1 MPPDVPDDPTTDT
14 TIIYNAN
21 PQTITVNYIYVSDDG
36 TRTVVNTESFE
47 GVSNKDYTHTLW
59 DYENNPGQSY
69 VLVSKDAGAESGT
82 FDADDDVDQ
91 VYNVILAIGTESV
104 PGGKDD
110 DPNQSD
116 YTKTITRT
124 IHYVDQDGN
133 QMVDANGE
141 LVPDDVI
148 RHTFTATVT
157 YKVNSNVPVSIE
169 WPNDSATFAA
179 VKSPVITG
187 YVADVTQV
195 DADQIDHNDAPMT
208 YTVTYKPM
216 GSWTPSFPENTENVP
231 SDPIQYPNNPT
242 DNETPHDPAEPGDPV
257 IPYVPGYTPEGPDGE
272 PLDPVD
278 PDNPSSGYWPPA
290 PSETPTEDTTIT
302 YTANKQTATIT
313 YINDETGS
321 VLAVDTITGGSAET
335 STYTAYNRIMVY
347 KLAGMMLVSNGYPS
361 HFTFDRDET
370 VDQAFEV
377 HFKGATITVTP
388 DDPKVPGDPIYQPG
402 DLIDPNDP
410 DSPTFPDPL
419 GEPGTP
425 VDPDDP
431 DSTTWPQPPVWP
443 DGVTAE
449 DLREEV
455 NQTITYIYEKD
466 GSTAAK
472 TVTDQV
478 VFTRTITINVIAAQ
492 ESAQP
497 RARLARAATSSAI
510 VYSDWQAVNGD
521 DTFDA
526 KTSPVI
532 PGDIA
537 DRLVVDEVAGMDE
550 TSEDDIQQVVYRQ
563 LGSWVPSVPQVPGVK
578 TPGEV
583 TYPND
588 PDDPT
593 KTADPNSPG
602 YPVIP
607 YVPGFTP
614 QGPDGTPLQPVD
626 PKNPSK
632 GYLPPAVP
640 SDPTADTT
648 IVCTAD
654 RQHAKVNFID
664 QNTKQVLR
672 VEQLS
677 GDSYS
682 KSSYTTA
689 EQIAY
694 YVAQGYVLVRDGYP
708 AGGMTLDADSTL
720 NQTFAVTLAHGT
732 KTVDPNNPGVPGTPI
747 DPNNPDGPKW
757 PAGVDEDHL
766 KTSTTRT
773 IIFRTS
779 DGTIVDTK
787 TQIVTYTRTATVDTV
802 NGEVTYGPWTAP
814 DGSHVPDVA
823 VPGMP
828 GYVADCDLVPGVDI
842 PVGTPNFTE
851 YVTYT
856 VVPEQTTVE
865 VGPNEPVIVPEVL
878 TPHSLAYTAVQ
889 SATATTESA
898 ASLAYTDEQSA
909 AGSATTQH
917 SGVLPYTGS
926 DEQEGAKATGLAML
940 FGFVQAS

>member
-1 MPPDVPDDPTTDT
+1 M
-14 TIIYNAN
+14 
-21 PQTITVNYIYVSDDG
+21 
-36 TRTVVNTESFE
+36 
-47 GVSNKDYTHTLW
+47 
-59 DYENNPGQSY
+59 
-69 VLVSKDAGAESGT
+69 
-82 FDADDDVDQ
+82 
-91 VYNVILAIGTESV
+91 
-104 PGGKDD
+104 
-110 DPNQSD
+110 
-116 YTKTITRT
+116 
-124 IHYVDQDGN
+124 
-133 QMVDANGE
+133 
-141 LVPDDVI
+141 
-148 RHTFTATVT
+148 
-157 YKVNSNVPVSIE
+157 
-169 WPNDSATFAA
+169 
-179 VKSPVITG
+179 
-187 YVADVTQV
+187 
-195 DADQIDHNDAPMT
+195 
-208 YTVTYKPM
+208 
-216 GSWTPSFPENTENVP
+216 
-231 SDPIQYPNNPT
+231 
-242 DNETPHDPAEPGDPV
+242 
-257 IPYVPGYTPEGPDGE
+257 
-272 PLDPVD
+272 
-278 PDNPSSGYWPPA
+278 
-290 PSETPTEDTTIT
+290 
-302 YTANKQTATIT
+302 
-313 YINDETGS
+313 
-321 VLAVDTITGGSAET
+321 
-335 STYTAYNRIMVY
+335 
-347 KLAGMMLVSNGYPS
+347 
-361 HFTFDRDET
+361 
-370 VDQAFEV
+370 
-377 HFKGATITVTP
+377 
-388 DDPKVPGDPIYQPG
+388 
-402 DLIDPNDP
+402 
-410 DSPTFPDPL
+410 
-419 GEPGTP
+419 
-425 VDPDDP
+425 
-431 DSTTWPQPPVWP
+431 
-443 DGVTAE
+443 
-449 DLREEV
+449 
-455 NQTITYIYEKD
+455 
-466 GSTAAK
+466 
-472 TVTDQV
+472 
-478 VFTRTITINVIAAQ
+478 
-492 ESAQP
+492 
-497 RARLARAATSSAI
+497 ARAATSSAI

-532 PGDIA
+532 PGYIA

-648 IVCTAD
+648 IVYTVD

-664 QNTKQVLR
+664 QNTKQVLH

-708 AGGMTLDADSTL
+708 AGGMTFDADSTL

-802 NGEVTYGPWTAP
+802 TGEVTYGPWTAE

-828 GYVADCDLVPGVDI
+828 GYVADRDLVPGVDI

-856 VVPEQTTVE
+856 VVPEQTTAE

-898 ASLAYTDEQSA
+898 ASLAYTAEQSA
-909 AGSATTQH
+909 AESATAQH

-940 FGFVQAS
+940 FGLFLGLFKRRKRKDEAEETSKKHDDK

>member
-1 MPPDVPDDPTTDT
+1 M
-14 TIIYNAN
+14 
-21 PQTITVNYIYVSDDG
+21 
-36 TRTVVNTESFE
+36 
-47 GVSNKDYTHTLW
+47 
-59 DYENNPGQSY
+59 
-69 VLVSKDAGAESGT
+69 
-82 FDADDDVDQ
+82 
-91 VYNVILAIGTESV
+91 
-104 PGGKDD
+104 
-110 DPNQSD
+110 
-116 YTKTITRT
+116 
-124 IHYVDQDGN
+124 
-133 QMVDANGE
+133 
-141 LVPDDVI
+141 
-148 RHTFTATVT
+148 
-157 YKVNSNVPVSIE
+157 
-169 WPNDSATFAA
+169 
-179 VKSPVITG
+179 
-187 YVADVTQV
+187 
-195 DADQIDHNDAPMT
+195 
-208 YTVTYKPM
+208 
-216 GSWTPSFPENTENVP
+216 
-231 SDPIQYPNNPT
+231 
-242 DNETPHDPAEPGDPV
+242 
-257 IPYVPGYTPEGPDGE
+257 
-272 PLDPVD
+272 
-278 PDNPSSGYWPPA
+278 
-290 PSETPTEDTTIT
+290 
-302 YTANKQTATIT
+302 
-313 YINDETGS
+313 
-321 VLAVDTITGGSAET
+321 
-335 STYTAYNRIMVY
+335 
-347 KLAGMMLVSNGYPS
+347 
-361 HFTFDRDET
+361 
-370 VDQAFEV
+370 
-377 HFKGATITVTP
+377 
-388 DDPKVPGDPIYQPG
+388 
-402 DLIDPNDP
+402 IDPNDP
-410 DSPTFPDPL
+410 DSPTFPDSL

-431 DSTTWPQPPVWP
+431 DSPTWPQPPVWP

-532 PGDIA
+532 PGYIA

-648 IVCTAD
+648 IVYKVD
-654 RQHAKVNFID
+654 RQHAKVNFIY
-664 QNTKQVLR
+664 QNTKQVLH

-708 AGGMTLDADSTL
+708 AGGMTFDADSTL

-747 DPNNPDGPKW
+747 DPNNPDGP
-757 PAGVDEDHL
+757 
-766 KTSTTRT
+766 
-773 IIFRTS
+773 
-779 DGTIVDTK
+779 
-787 TQIVTYTRTATVDTV
+787 
-802 NGEVTYGPWTAP
+802 
-814 DGSHVPDVA
+814 
-823 VPGMP
+823 
-828 GYVADCDLVPGVDI
+828 
-842 PVGTPNFTE
+842 
-851 YVTYT
+851 
-856 VVPEQTTVE
+856 
-865 VGPNEPVIVPEVL
+865 
-878 TPHSLAYTAVQ
+878 
-889 SATATTESA
+889 
-898 ASLAYTDEQSA
+898 
-909 AGSATTQH
+909 
-917 SGVLPYTGS
+917 
-926 DEQEGAKATGLAML
+926 
-940 FGFVQAS
+940 